1 MQDQP
6 LIKIRVCKNCN
17 IIKNLQNDFP
27 KNRNKNENAITY
39 RHTCSTCSNELKIE
53 HNRLQY
59 MKIKDKL
66 KKQYQE
72 RKQLK
77 EINQSNYIV

>member
-1 MQDQP
+1 MQDQ

-17 IIKNLQNDFP
+17 LVKNLNEFP
-27 KNRNKNENAITY
+27 KNRNKNENNITY
-39 RHTCSTCSNELKIE
+39 RHTCITCSKELKIE

-59 MKIKDKL
+59 MKVKDKL

>member
-39 RHTCSTCSNELKIE
+39 RHTCSTCTK
-53 HNRLQY
+53 NRA
-59 MKIKDKL
+59 
-66 KKQYQE
+66 E
-72 RKQLK
+72 
-77 EINQSNYIV
+77 